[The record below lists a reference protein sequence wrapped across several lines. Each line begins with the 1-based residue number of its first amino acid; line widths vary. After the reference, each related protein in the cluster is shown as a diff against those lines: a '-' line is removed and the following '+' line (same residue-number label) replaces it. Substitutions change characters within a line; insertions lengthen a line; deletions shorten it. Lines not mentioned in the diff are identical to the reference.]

1 MLASLLREPGSLT
14 QAIDHMI
21 GTSGLL
27 SDLEH
32 PNNLPHI
39 TLEDDLTTSM
49 SGLGIANLSPTLS
62 ISLVI
67 YIPNFPFSLIS
78 VTKLTK
84 SLCYYYTIFGELRLG
99 AKSLYEG
106 QNYNIIVL
114 LKCK

>member
-1 MLASLLREPGSLT
+1 
-14 QAIDHMI
+14 MI

-32 PNNLPHI
+32 PNNLPQI

-67 YIPNFPFSLIS
+67 YIPNFPFSLMS

-106 QNYNIIVL
+106 KNYNIIVL